1 MQLPCNHGLGSVTKI
16 ILQLGGSRS
25 YSQSHKMSTI
35 RTLWT
40 KSIVKLTVPEQK
52 TIKRINKEKLAEST
66 HSRRIPK
73 HSNMCDHVHQRWKF
87 QKEVKKEMYWEII
100 LFHNNKWDKSKKE
113 MSCYIQSEKLF
124 ALLFVYI
131 TTNFPIL
138 LEYALPWPL
147 NKPY

>member
-1 MQLPCNHGLGSVTKI
+1 M
-16 ILQLGGSRS
+16 
-25 YSQSHKMSTI
+25 
-35 RTLWT
+35 
-40 KSIVKLTVPEQK
+40 
-52 TIKRINKEKLAEST
+52 

-73 HSNMCDHVHQRWKF
+73 LSNMCDHVHQQWKF
-87 QKEVKKEMYWEII
+87 HEEVKKEMYWEII

-138 LEYALPWPL
+138 LESALPWPL